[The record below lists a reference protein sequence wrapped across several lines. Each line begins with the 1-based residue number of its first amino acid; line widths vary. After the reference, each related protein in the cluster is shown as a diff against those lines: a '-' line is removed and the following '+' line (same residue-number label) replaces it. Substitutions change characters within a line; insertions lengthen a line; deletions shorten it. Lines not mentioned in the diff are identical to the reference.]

1 MSDYTAV
8 IHCKKCNA
16 ELSRIRAYHDRP
28 GMFVPQDIMTKDFQ
42 IDSIFC
48 QACLNADPKEEVNV

>member
-16 ELSRIRAYHDRP
+16 ELSRIRACCDKP
-28 GMFVPQDIMTKDFQ
+28 GVFVPQDIMTKDFQ
-42 IDSIFC
+42 IDSMFC
-48 QACLNADPKEEVNV
+48 QTCLNADPKEDVNV